1 MKKLFKIT
9 IKLMLSMALS
19 PFLFAFVSTGY
30 SSPVNAASDAECGIW
45 MCLPT
50 GFGDGCSDSKRAF
63 KRRIRHF
70 KPALPRFES
79 CLSKM
84 GGSNSAN
91 ANSNADKFE
100 SKSGYGAQIGVY
112 KECVKTREIGGNS
125 NHPRTSCVQWK
136 THPETIIK
144 DTTCRI
150 SNRDGKRSRTPKHCT
165 KTLRYTEVYRN
176 GQRFGN
182 THYY

>member
-1 MKKLFKIT
+1 MEQMNKNS
-9 IKLMLSMALS
+9 IKLLLSMTFS
-19 PFLFAFVSTGY
+19 PLLLAFTSTGY

-50 GFGDGCSDSKRAF
+50 GFGQGCSDSKKAF
-63 KRRIRHF
+63 KKRIKRF
-70 KPALPRFES
+70 KPALPSFSS
-79 CLSKM
+79 CLSKTDS
-84 GGSNSAN
+84 GSTTDNFDSKTGYAAQIGAYKECIKTRETGSNSN
-91 ANSNADKFE
+91 NS
-100 SKSGYGAQIGVY
+100 
-112 KECVKTREIGGNS
+112 
-125 NHPRTSCVQWK
+125 RTICVQWE

-150 SNRDGKRSRTPKHCT
+150 SHRDGERSRTPKHCT